1 MDSLFICRKLFEY
14 SENNNMT
21 SFSNKKD
28 FGNWGER
35 LAANFLQN
43 QGYRLIERNFRC
55 PYGEIDLI
63 AKEGPIWCF
72 VEVKTRNSPSFGY
85 GYDSVTRIKQKHIV
99 KVAQYYLNKA
109 GLYED
114 PARFDVVSIDFIS
127 TVDYK
132 IQLIRNAFY
141 MS

>member
-1 MDSLFICRKLFEY
+1 
-14 SENNNMT
+14 MT

-35 LAANFLQN
+35 FAANFLQN
-43 QGYRLIERNFRC
+43 QGYLLIERNFRC

-72 VEVKTRNSPSFGY
+72 VEVKTRNSSSFGY
-85 GYDSVTRIKQKHIV
+85 GYDSVTRTKQKHIM

-114 PARFDVVSIDFIS
+114 PARFDVVSIDFMS
-127 TVDYK
+127 TGDYK